1 MTPAHPARRSTSRR
15 DAILAAALRLIAR
28 SGLHNAPMSA
38 IAREAGVAAGTAYV
52 YFESKE
58 ALINTLYLELERDR
72 AEAVGE
78 PEPGLSARERLWQAW
93 TRYARWHLEHA
104 DASSFVQQCELSGVL
119 TEETRARQLEIR
131 SAGVERFE
139 EAVREGLLREMPV
152 EVFYALFTGPILVL
166 SHLRDKR
173 ELAITDE
180 VLALAF
186 EGLCQGVLPPGGDR
200 VTG

>member
-1 MTPAHPARRSTSRR
+1 MTPARPARRPTSRR
-15 DAILAAALRLIAR
+15 EAILAAALRLIAR

-58 ALINTLYLELERDR
+58 ALINALYLELERDR
-72 AEAVGE
+72 SEAVAGE
-78 PEPGLSARERLWQAW
+78 AEPGLSARERLWQAW
-93 TRYARWHLEHA
+93 TRYARWHLEHP

-131 SAGVERFE
+131 AAGVERFE
-139 EAVREGLLREMPV
+139 EGVREGLLRQMPV

-173 ELAITDE
+173 EIEVTDE

-186 EGLCQGVLPPGGDR
+186 EGLCRGVLPPAG
-200 VTG
+200 